1 MGFADAGKLGVP
13 IRPRVYSDKLPKNV
27 AQEGVE
33 GAVFEIGGINPETF
47 NIEHDLHA
55 KIVKSEYFKCLYV
68 FKTFDKVVDLVYEK
82 VTYVEPWTHR
92 GTQKRGFFKCPSS
105 AFCLLLKLFH
115 LRLTEDQVR
124 GLLDHPDSTYIRALG
139 MLYVR
144 YGADPTCWWR
154 WLGEY
159 LDDLEESSPGGT
171 RARDFKGAPLGLRPL
186 VPPEFIARRGGLE
199 ARLCLFLERR
209 RVALAPRPGSA
220 RASRRSRRRRWAPS
234 RGGC

>member
-82 VTYVEPWTHR
+82 
-92 GTQKRGFFKCPSS
+92 G
-105 AFCLLLKLFH
+105 
-115 LRLTEDQVR
+115 
-124 GLLDHPDSTYIRALG
+124 
-139 MLYVR
+139 
-144 YGADPTCWWR
+144 PT
-154 WLGEY
+154 
-159 LDDLEESSPGGT
+159 SSPGRT
-171 RARDFKGAPLGLRPL
+171 A
-186 VPPEFIARRGGLE
+186 ARRSG
-199 ARLCLFLERR
+199 ASSS
-209 RVALAPRPGSA
+209 APRPRSA
-220 RASRRSRRRRWAPS
+220 SCSS
-234 RGGC
+234 SSTCG